1 MQSLPPPL
9 TRAGLPAEDASHAA
23 SLQMRVWEFNMDIF
37 LVEDSASIRR
47 LLARRLDAMPGTRIV
62 GEAVAAPQ
70 AVAMIDWLQ
79 PQTVLLD
86 MSLTTGTGLD
96 VLRALRAKGFAG
108 RVLVLTHQVLDAYRQ
123 ACLDAGA
130 DGFYDKASGLDT
142 LFDDLDVLLDRE
154 RQAGTAERPSDLLRD
169 GLTGLYGQ
177 VALLERLDQVLRM
190 IQQDEHSVAVY
201 VMVLRGLE
209 TLRAVHGDAVVEELQ
224 RELARRLSDCTAATD
239 LLARHADEQFALV
252 LTRVAEPA
260 DATLFARELRL
271 RLAEPFQIQGRVLSL
286 QCDLGMALFPRDAV
300 TARGLLTLAEAQ
312 AYGASVPGRAST
324 VVH

>member
-23 SLQMRVWEFNMDIF
+23 SLPVRVWEYNMDIF

-201 VMVLRGLE
+201 VMVPRGLE
-209 TLRAVHGDAVVEELQ
+209 SLRAVHGDAVVEELQ
-224 RELARRLSDCTAATD
+224 RELARRLSDCAAATD

-312 AYGASVPGRAST
+312 AYGASVPGRASA